1 MKQTRKRDYEKLDE
15 ANISRVI
22 TLLEDEKPI
31 TKKVACEMLNI
42 SYNTTRLGNIIAEH
56 KDIIEYRAT
65 RKAQN
70 RGKRATDLEKKD
82 AIERYLDGQAISEIA
97 QGMYRS
103 TTFIRNLI
111 DNIGVPQKVA
121 KSELSV
127 YRYKTPMLPEQ
138 CVADS
143 FEFNERVWSARYNSI
158 AIIKNELTLAYQQ
171 ERAGY
176 SNPIDYEEKY
186 GAKYYNMFVITMT
199 DFDTKYFGW
208 QEIGGFWSGALAYDL
223 GSLRHLKEYGIDIYK

>member
-1 MKQTRKRDYEKLDE
+1 MRQTRKRDHEKLDE
-15 ANISRVI
+15 ANLNRVI
-22 TLLEDEKPI
+22 ELLEGEKPI

-42 SYNTTRLGNIIAEH
+42 SYNTTRLGSIIAEH

-70 RGKRATDLEKKD
+70 RGKRATDPEKKD

-127 YRYKTPMLPEQ
+127 YRNKTPMLPEQ

-143 FEFNERVWSARYNSI
+143 FEINERVWSARYNSI
-158 AIIKNELTLAYQQ
+158 AIIKNELTLEYQNS
-171 ERAGY
+171 RKGY
-176 SNPIDYEEKY
+176 SNPTDYEKKY

-199 DFDTKYFGW
+199 DFDTKYFGY
-208 QEIGGFWSGALAYDL
+208 QKIGGFWSGALAYDL